1 MGNIFDEATCV
12 EYSDL
17 IQMGCSKSDNIDME
31 PFVVD
36 GHVYLAE
43 VSHGFKK
50 QNYLKSIIIGH

>member
-1 MGNIFDEATCV
+1 M